1 MAPRYVCALIIFTG
15 VIIVTGLLASWM
27 MGFERTEIKKKSSI
41 NPFKISTDA
50 AQTETTTLADALAVT
65 EGVSNTPKAQVITDF
80 LGTAPVKKMS
90 GTSRASSAVALA
102 ELSRQTTAETAAVSA
117 AGSVE
122 TTAGRTV
129 TLSETIEKVTPSV
142 LPVTKKAETLE
153 TAKSTL
159 GESVTAHTQI
169 KESTYVESS
178 TNTAQNTPKPESLSV
193 SDIKQTHKSET
204 EPTEVGITVPKQES
218 GTTSFAHTTTAA
230 NIMSASPIPE
240 PKTDGATHFI
250 TSQLKPS
257 EITSENKATTESR
270 PAATFITAAFITETK
285 VDLTEGKPAPSTFI
299 KMLKTAGTEQSKAE
313 TSETTTVRPQES
325 TQAIKTS
332 NGPTKINRATGI
344 KFITA
349 IGTKGKTVGKRLSTA
364 GRGITKKGRHGQE
377 KTPLSH
383 DKTLYSAIT
392 MGCILVICALL
403 ALIVFIKDFIG
414 C

>member
-1 MAPRYVCALIIFTG
+1 MSR
-15 VIIVTGLLASWM
+15 
-27 MGFERTEIKKKSSI
+27 FERTEIKKKSSI
-41 NPFKISTDA
+41 NPFKISSDA
-50 AQTETTTLADALAVT
+50 AQTETTTLAGALAVT

-80 LGTAPVKKMS
+80 LGTAPMSKLS

-122 TTAGRTV
+122 TTAGTV
-129 TLSETIEKVTPSV
+129 TLSETIEKVTTSV
-142 LPVTKKAETLE
+142 LPVTKKAESLE

-159 GESVTAHTQI
+159 GETVTACTEI
-169 KESTYVESS
+169 KESTNVESS
-178 TNTAQNTPKPESLSV
+178 TNTAQKTPKPESISV
-193 SDIKQTHKSET
+193 SDFKQTHKSET
-204 EPTEVGITVPKQES
+204 DVEIFGKPTEVGITVPKQES
-218 GTTSFAHTTTAA
+218 GTTSFSHTTTTA
-230 NIMSASPIPE
+230 NIKSASPIPE
-240 PKTDGATHFI
+240 PRTDGATNFI
-250 TSQLKPS
+250 TSQLKTS
-257 EITSENKATTESR
+257 KITSENKATTETR
-270 PAATFITAAFITETK
+270 PAATFKTAAFITETK
-285 VDLTEGKPAPSTFI
+285 VDLTEGKPAPSTFV
-299 KMLKTAGTEQSKAE
+299 KMLKTAGTEPPKVE

-332 NGPTKINRATGI
+332 NGPTKINGATGI
-344 KFITA
+344 NLITRIQTA
-349 IGTKGKTVGKRLSTA
+349 IETKGKTVGKRLSTA
-364 GRGITKKGRHGQE
+364 GRGITIKGRRGQE

>member
-1 MAPRYVCALIIFTG
+1 MSR
-15 VIIVTGLLASWM
+15 
-27 MGFERTEIKKKSSI
+27 FEQTEIKKKSSI
-41 NPFKISTDA
+41 NPFKSSTDA
-50 AQTETTTLADALAVT
+50 AQTETTTLAGALAVT
-65 EGVSNTPKAQVITDF
+65 EGVSTTPKAQVITDF
-80 LGTAPVKKMS
+80 LGTAPMKKIS

-102 ELSRQTTAETAAVSA
+102 ELSQQTTAETAAVSA

-129 TLSETIEKVTPSV
+129 TLSETTENVTPSV

-159 GESVTAHTQI
+159 GETVTARTQI
-169 KESTYVESS
+169 KESTHEESS
-178 TNTAQNTPKPESLSV
+178 TNTAQKTPKTESLSV
-193 SDIKQTHKSET
+193 SDFKQTHKSET
-204 EPTEVGITVPKQES
+204 DVEISGKPTEVGITVPKQES
-218 GTTSFAHTTTAA
+218 GTTSFAHITTTA
-230 NIMSASPIPE
+230 NIKSASPIPE
-240 PKTDGATHFI
+240 PRTDGATQFI
-250 TSQLKPS
+250 TRQLKSS
-257 EITSENKATTESR
+257 EITSENKATTETR
-270 PAATFITAAFITETK
+270 PAATFKTAAFITETK
-285 VDLTEGKPAPSTFI
+285 VDLTEGKPAPSAFI
-299 KMLKTAGTEQSKAE
+299 KLLKTAGTEPSKVE

-344 KFITA
+344 NFITA
-349 IGTKGKTVGKRLSTA
+349 VGTKGNTVGKRLSTA
-364 GRGITKKGRHGQE
+364 GRGITIKGRRGQ
-377 KTPLSH
+377 KTPLPR

>member
-1 MAPRYVCALIIFTG
+1 M
-15 VIIVTGLLASWM
+15 
-27 MGFERTEIKKKSSI
+27 
-41 NPFKISTDA
+41 
-50 AQTETTTLADALAVT
+50 T

-80 LGTAPVKKMS
+80 LGTAPMKKMS

-142 LPVTKKAETLE
+142 LPVTKKPETLE

-159 GESVTAHTQI
+159 GETVTAHTQL
-169 KESTYVESS
+169 KESTHVESS

-204 EPTEVGITVPKQES
+204 EVEIFGKPTEVGITVPKQES
-218 GTTSFAHTTTAA
+218 GTTSFAHTTTTA
-230 NIMSASPIPE
+230 NIKSASPIPE
-240 PKTDGATHFI
+240 PRTGATHFI
-250 TSQLKPS
+250 TSQLKSS
-257 EITSENKATTESR
+257 EITSENKATTETR
-270 PAATFITAAFITETK
+270 PAATFKTAAFITETK

-299 KMLKTAGTEQSKAE
+299 KMLKTAGTEPSKAE

-364 GRGITKKGRHGQE
+364 GRGITKKGRRGQE
-377 KTPLSH
+377 KRPLSH